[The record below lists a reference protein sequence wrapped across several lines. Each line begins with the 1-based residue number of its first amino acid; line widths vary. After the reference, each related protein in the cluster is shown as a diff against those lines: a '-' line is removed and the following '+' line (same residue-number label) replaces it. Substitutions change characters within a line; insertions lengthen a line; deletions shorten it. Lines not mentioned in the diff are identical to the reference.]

1 MSMQCA
7 TSIKILNIRP
17 CVSSISFHTTE
28 KRYRNHRRSTLSI
41 RNVYL
46 MVKTHLSQGIFS
58 EQDPVSP
65 GSSSYFSRQDP
76 RSTGSPKNCVDKIQ
90 DPLDP
95 STKCQPRIRQDS
107 RSYIL
112 RILDPGYSLDLGTCL
127 ERSLDRIGPLI
138 IEQNL
143 PPRSGDP

>member
-1 MSMQCA
+1 MQHP
-7 TSIKILNIRP
+7 SKFWILDP
-17 CVSSISFHTTE
+17 VCPP
-28 KRYRNHRRSTLSI
+28 YPSTLPKNVTGSTKDPHWST

-76 RSTGSPKNCVDKIQ
+76 RSTGSRKNCVDKIQ

-127 ERSLDRIGPLI
+127 ERSLDRIGPFI
-138 IEQNL
+138 FFTESA
-143 PPRSGDP
+143 PRSGNP

>member
-1 MSMQCA
+1 MSMQYA
-7 TSIKILNIRP
+7 TSITILDIRP
-17 CVSSISFHTTE
+17 SVSFISFHTTG
-28 KRYRNHRRSTLSI
+28 KRYRKHQRSTLSI

-46 MVKTHLSQGIFS
+46 IVKTHLSQIIFS

-76 RSTGSPKNCVDKIQ
+76 RSTGSRKNCVYKIQ

-112 RILDPGYSLDLGTCL
+112 RILDPGHSLDLGTCL
-127 ERSLDRIGPLI
+127 ERSLDRIGPFI
-138 IEQNL
+138 F
-143 PPRSGDP
+143 